1 MDTLG
6 VIIVLLIV
14 VAIAGY
20 AVRKHRAKNSGPTI
34 PGGPH
39 PHDGSNPPSDVD
51 KV

>member
-6 VIIVLLIV
+6 VIIGLLII
-14 VAIAGY
+14 VAIVGY

-34 PGGPH
+34 PSGPH
-39 PHDGSNPPSDVD
+39 PHGGNNPPSDVD